1 MSAFPLIATVQRT
14 LRLVR
19 FVPGRDIA
27 SRLRRPQRLTGR
39 QRTSESGLV
48 LGATQRSLSH
58 MILQDIRTFVVNL
71 LPDVARSMCDLEPPA
86 KSCPE
91 AVSKPHAMLEV
102 P

>member
-1 MSAFPLIATVQRT
+1 
-14 LRLVR
+14 
-19 FVPGRDIA
+19 
-27 SRLRRPQRLTGR
+27 
-39 QRTSESGLV
+39 
-48 LGATQRSLSH
+48 